1 MGDFT
6 AEPADGSLD
15 LFAPD
20 NIFSLVAYLATEHCP
35 ITGQV
40 YAVQGGAIS
49 QLAGWRDAETIKTDR
64 ACKIA
69 DIAARLP
76 H

>member
-1 MGDFT
+1 M

-15 LFAPD
+15 LFAPA
-20 NIFSLVAYLATEHCP
+20 NISPLVAYLAMENCP
-35 ITGQV
+35 ITGRV
-40 YAVQGGAIS
+40 YAVQGGGIS
-49 QLAGWRDAETIKTDR
+49 QLGGWHEVATIKTD
-64 ACKIA
+64 APWHID

>member
-1 MGDFT
+1 MGDFM

-15 LFAPD
+15 LFAPE
-20 NIFSLVAYLATEHCP
+20 NISPLVAYLATEQCP

-49 QLAGWRDAETIKTDR
+49 QLAGWRDAETIKTDQPWE
-64 ACKIA
+64 IA